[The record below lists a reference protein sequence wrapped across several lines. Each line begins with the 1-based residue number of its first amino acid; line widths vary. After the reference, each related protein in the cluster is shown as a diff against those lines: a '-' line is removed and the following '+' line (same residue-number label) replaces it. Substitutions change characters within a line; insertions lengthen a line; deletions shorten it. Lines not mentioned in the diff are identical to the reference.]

1 MSTLGSML
9 FVYWMA
15 DNVVSILEVVGF
27 VTTLSKS
34 FLGTTFLAVG
44 NSLGDLLADI
54 SLARTGYQKM
64 AFAAC
69 FGGPLFSKCDFD
81 FLF

>member
-1 MSTLGSML
+1 MF
-9 FVYWMA
+9 FVYWLA
-15 DNVVSILEVVGF
+15 SNVVYILEVIGF
-27 VTTLSKS
+27 ITGLSQS

-54 SLARTGYQKM
+54 SLARSGYQKM

-69 FGGPLFSKCDFD
+69 FGGPLFS
-81 FLF
+81 

>member
-1 MSTLGSML
+1 MF
-9 FVYWMA
+9 FVYWLA
-15 DNVVSILEVVGF
+15 SNVVNILEVIGF
-27 VTTLSKS
+27 ITGLSQS

-69 FGGPLFSKCDFD
+69 FGGPLFSK
-81 FLF
+81 

>member
-1 MSTLGSML
+1 MF
-9 FVYWMA
+9 FVFWLA
-15 DNVVSILEVVGF
+15 NNVVYILEVIGF
-27 VTTLSKS
+27 ITGLSKS

-54 SLARTGYQKM
+54 SLARSGYQKM

-69 FGGPLFSKCDFD
+69 FGGPLFSK
-81 FLF
+81 